1 MSNRTPATETVAPRA
16 SKGDIVCNLLRE
28 PTGATLEQITS
39 ATGWKPHSARA
50 FLSGLKKKGTSVKR
64 TKLDGLSRY
73 RIVSE
78 SGE

>member
-1 MSNRTPATETVAPRA
+1 MSNNSPAAGSATPPP
-16 SKGDIVCNLLRE
+16 SKADIVCNLLRE

-50 FLSGLKKKGTSVKR
+50 FLSGLKKKGVSLDR
-64 TKLDGLSRY
+64 TKLDGVSRY

>member
-1 MSNRTPATETVAPRA
+1 MSSKSPAPSEAAPLP
-16 SKGDIVCNLLRE
+16 SKADVVCTLLRE
-28 PTGATLEQITS
+28 PSGATLEQITS

-50 FLSGLKKKGTSVKR
+50 FLSGLKKKGASLDR

-73 RIVSE
+73 RIVAE